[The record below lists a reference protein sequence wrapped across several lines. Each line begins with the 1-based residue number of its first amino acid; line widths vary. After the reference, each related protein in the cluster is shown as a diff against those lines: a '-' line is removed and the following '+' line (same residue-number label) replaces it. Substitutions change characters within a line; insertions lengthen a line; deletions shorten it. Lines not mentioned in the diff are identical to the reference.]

1 MVPSKEVPV
10 STSTSVCYSD
20 LLGQSVFDYLF
31 SITTTAPPPRPQFH
45 GGERYITHSHIPDT
59 PGLRKGAQQKWQIKG
74 LATPLASSAPPVME
88 RRQARAPWPKTECL
102 NGSTESSTRA
112 PDELESE
119 SQTHPINTQNLAGFY
134 KVTLQSMT
142 KTTRTLKVQISLSFF

>member
-1 MVPSKEVPV
+1 MSVTRSLCQPQPLCATQTCWGSLYLIICFPSPPP
-10 STSTSVCYSD
+10 
-20 LLGQSVFDYLF
+20 
-31 SITTTAPPPRPQFH
+31 PPPRPQFH

-74 LATPLASSAPPVME
+74 LATPLASSAPPVMD
-88 RRQARAPWPKTECL
+88 RRQAQAPWPKTECL

-112 PDELESE
+112 PGELESE